1 MRPTTQKKPSLNSFL
16 TATGHGQARSAAATP
31 PPSLLRTAAA
41 PKQSL
46 NSVLSSREDV
56 PLSLNSGV
64 LSSSRRAPSL
74 SDVVPPHIEYMRNQV
89 QNETPPTPT
98 LMSSLSSPQPQRPS
112 LLSPQPQRQ
121 VREMSPIESLMADID
136 GVANVKAMLERP
148 PTAPLTFVNI
158 LPSTD
163 VVNNY
168 VESVLQF
175 IFTNKTWSQF
185 FTVKTDQIAPLSALI
200 FIENGAQN
208 AQNGLTQ
215 MQIHLF
221 ILIIKY
227 IFTLYSS
234 STTIT
239 PNTDANCVITWIPL
253 AVDAYR
259 ILRRHLMI
267 LISSRGIS
275 AKNFQDLLSTILDCM
290 PGQVKTSL
298 SVGGNRTKF
307 IRLPAP
313 LSRAESLQNFLTTS
327 GVDTGGAVIG
337 EKYFIVFYNDAQT
350 TPDIDITQGFGALD
364 DYILDYVPPIS
375 TSRLPQFLRSPPP
388 PPPPGVSHCP
398 GTVTLRNGEIYR
410 KLVQIHTGQDDG
422 DTKYSAEIASPSSE
436 NGEVMFV
443 TNETAVVTRQNQLK
457 GECQPV
463 LRDIFV
469 TQRPLTR
476 LVVMYQK
483 TIVKPPTN
491 PERAMG
497 FLQPIAQYVTPVRAA
512 AVGAAAYGAN
522 LFQRGWD
529 SIRFDHVN

>member
-1 MRPTTQKKPSLNSFL
+1 MRPTTQQKPSLNSFL
-16 TATGHGQARSAAATP
+16 TATGRGQARSAAATP
-31 PPSLLRTAAA
+31 PPSLLRTAA

-64 LSSSRRAPSL
+64 LSSSRRAPL
-74 SDVVPPHIEYMRNQV
+74 SDVVTPPHIEYMRNQ
-89 QNETPPTPT
+89 QAQDETLA
-98 LMSSLSSPQPQRPS
+98 LMSSPQPQRPS

-136 GVANVKAMLERP
+136 GDTNVKAMLERP

-239 PNTDANCVITWIPL
+239 PNTHANCVITWIPL

-298 SVGGNRTKF
+298 SVGGAVNRTKF

-313 LSRAESLQNFLTTS
+313 LSLVESLQNFLTTS
-327 GVDTGGAVIG
+327 DVETGGAVIG
-337 EKYFIVFYNDAQT
+337 EKCFIVFYDDAQT

-410 KLVQIHTGQDDG
+410 KLVQIHTGQDGG

-443 TNETAVVTRQNQLK
+443 TNETAVVTRQNQLR
-457 GECQPV
+457 GECQSV
-463 LRDIFV
+463 LQDIFV

-512 AVGAAAYGAN
+512 AAVYGAN
-522 LFQRGWD
+522 LFQRAWD
-529 SIRFDHVN
+529 SIRFDQN

>member
-16 TATGHGQARSAAATP
+16 TASGHGQARSAAATP
-31 PPSLLRTAAA
+31 PPSLLRTAA

-46 NSVLSSREDV
+46 NSVLSSSREDV

-64 LSSSRRAPSL
+64 LSSSRRAPL
-74 SDVVPPHIEYMRNQV
+74 SDVVTPPPHIEYMRNQ
-89 QNETPPTPT
+89 QAQDA
-98 LMSSLSSPQPQRPS
+98 LMSSPQPQRPS
-112 LLSPQPQRQ
+112 PQPPQRQ

-136 GVANVKAMLERP
+136 GVANLKAMLERP

-200 FIENGAQN
+200 FIENG
-208 AQNGLTQ
+208 LTQ

-234 STTIT
+234 STTIAPST
-239 PNTDANCVITWIPL
+239 RSDCVITWTPL
-253 AVDAYR
+253 AVDGYR
-259 ILRRHLMI
+259 ILRRHFMI
-267 LISSRGIS
+267 LIRSRGIL
-275 AKNFQDLLSTILDCM
+275 ARNFQELLSTILDCI
-290 PGQVKTSL
+290 PIQLKP
-298 SVGGNRTKF
+298 SVSVAGNITKF
-307 IRLPAP
+307 ITLPAT
-313 LSRAESLQNFLTTS
+313 LSRVESLQNFLTTS
-327 GVDTGGAVIG
+327 AVETRGALDVG
-337 EKYFIVFYNDAQT
+337 EKCFIVFYDDAQT

-364 DYILDYVPPIS
+364 DYILDNVPPPS
-375 TSRLPQFLRSPPP
+375 TSRLPQFFRSPPP
-388 PPPPGVSHCP
+388 PPPLGVSHCP

-410 KLVQIHTGQDDG
+410 KLVQSHTGQDGD
-422 DTKYSAEIASPSSE
+422 DTKYSAEIASPSSN

-443 TNETAVVTRQNQLK
+443 TNETAVVTRQNQTR

-463 LRDIFV
+463 LQDIFV

-483 TIVKPPTN
+483 TIVNPPTN

-512 AVGAAAYGAN
+512 AVGAVAYGAN
-522 LFQRGWD
+522 LFQRAWD
-529 SIRFDHVN
+529 GIQFNQVN

>member
-31 PPSLLRTAAA
+31 PPSLLRTAA

-46 NSVLSSREDV
+46 NSALSSREDV

-64 LSSSRRAPSL
+64 LSSSRRAPL
-74 SDVVPPHIEYMRNQV
+74 SDVVTPPHIEYMRNQ
-89 QNETPPTPT
+89 QALDKT
-98 LMSSLSSPQPQRPS
+98 LALMSSPQPQQRLS

-136 GVANVKAMLERP
+136 GVKAMLETP

-239 PNTDANCVITWIPL
+239 PNTHANCVITWIPL

-307 IRLPAP
+307 IRLLAP
-313 LSRAESLQNFLTTS
+313 LSRAESLQDFLTTN
-327 GVDTGGAVIG
+327 VVETGGAVIG
-337 EKYFIVFYNDAQT
+337 EKCFIVFYDDAQT
-350 TPDIDITQGFGALD
+350 TPNIDITQGFGVLD
-364 DYILDYVPPIS
+364 DYILDYVPPPS

-410 KLVQIHTGQDDG
+410 KLVQIHTGHDGG

-463 LRDIFV
+463 LQDIFV
-469 TQRPLTR
+469 TQRPLIR

-512 AVGAAAYGAN
+512 AVGVAAYGAN
-522 LFQRGWD
+522 LIQRGWD
-529 SIRFDHVN
+529 SIRFDQTV